1 MIIKEVGG
9 MNIALN
15 DRARLNEIIV
25 FCFIFTFVY
34 QLLGDID
41 DDDDHWGRMNITLND
56 PG

>member
-15 DRARLNEIIV
+15 DRAWLNEIIV

-41 DDDDHWGRMNITLND
+41 DDDDH
-56 PG
+56 